1 MSASSSSSC
10 EGYHKKTGRAV
21 LDFAADL
28 LKQLETTPLSLFILE
43 SAWAF
48 PTIESLHVI
57 AIAFVV
63 GTISV
68 VDFRL
73 LGVASTK
80 RGFTDVCREVLPWTW
95 LAFTVAALA
104 GLLLFISHATDYFG
118 NTAFR
123 LKMLVMLMAGAN
135 MVYFHVVTCRN
146 LSEWDHDSVIPTGG
160 RIAGAISLACW
171 IAIVGLGRWI
181 GFSMS

>member
-1 MSASSSSSC
+1 V
-10 EGYHKKTGRAV
+10 EFT
-21 LDFAADL
+21 ADL
-28 LKQLETTPLSLFILE
+28 LNWLETTPLSLFILE

-48 PTIESLHVI
+48 PTIESVHVI

-68 VDFRL
+68 VDLRL

-80 RGFTDVCREVLPWTW
+80 RGFTELCREVLPWTW
-95 LAFTVAALA
+95 GAFTVAALA
-104 GLLLFISHATDYFG
+104 GLLLFISHAADYFG

-123 LKMLVMLMAGAN
+123 LKMLVMLIAGAN

-146 LSEWDHDSVIPTGG
+146 LAEWDRDSAIPRGG

-171 IAIVGLGRWI
+171 IAIVGFGRWI